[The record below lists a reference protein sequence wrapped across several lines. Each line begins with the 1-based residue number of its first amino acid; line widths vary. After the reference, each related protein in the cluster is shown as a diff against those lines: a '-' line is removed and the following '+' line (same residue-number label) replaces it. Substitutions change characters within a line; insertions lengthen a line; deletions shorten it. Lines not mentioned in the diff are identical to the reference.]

1 MTNAMGG
8 DASAKNASAKK
19 NRRKTGADKDGWD
32 VVAGFKRQCE

>member
-8 DASAKNASAKK
+8 DASAKK